1 MKLDASVQNLV
12 GVGSKVAEKLQRLG
26 IETVRDL
33 LFYFPRA
40 WQDFSKPQIIKS
52 LRINEEVVIKAS
64 ILSIRQTRTF
74 KKRMSIVEAELVDD
88 TGKIRAIWF
97 NQAFLAK
104 ILKPGQVWIFAGKV
118 GYDFKTGQ
126 KTLSVSQY
134 EKDPIILPIYA
145 ETEGLTSKFLRRLIQ
160 PLLGTVEIFDHLPE
174 KLKREEKLVGLEEA
188 ISKIHFPQNSNDIQ
202 IARLRLAF
210 DELFLIALMVVDRR
224 SKLSREPSF
233 QMKIDES
240 KLKEFVGKLPYKLT
254 NAQRKTAWEIIQDLA
269 KPSPM
274 NRLLQGDVGSGKTVV
289 AAMAAYVAALNKL
302 QTVWLAPTEILANQ
316 HFQNISAILE
326 PFNIKV
332 GLMTAANKI
341 ADLKNDDVIIGTHA
355 LLQKDISFSRLGL
368 IIIDEQHRFG
378 VKQRAHLRRKSEIRS
393 GSVAFNPKFEKEC
406 IPHLLSMTATPIP
419 RSLALSVYGD
429 LDLSIIDEL
438 PPGRKKVIT
447 KVVSPENRTKAYDFI
462 QKEIMTGRQVFVI
475 CPLIEEGKSLGG
487 QLFDL
492 DRKTVLGEFE
502 KLSKNIFP
510 QFKIGI
516 LHGRMKSDEKKKTMD
531 EFSAGKIQILVST
544 AVIEVGIDI
553 ANATVMMIEGAE
565 KFGLAQ
571 LHQFRGRVGR
581 GKFQSYC
588 FLFSNSASE
597 DAQKRLS
604 AMTTSEN
611 GFELAEKD
619 LSLRGPGE
627 LVGIRQSG
635 LPDLKMASLSDI
647 ILVKR
652 TRAAAERIY
661 AQNVSNFPEL
671 FEKLKAYE
679 HESHLE

>member
-1 MKLDASVQNLV
+1 MKLEAPIQNLV
-12 GVGSKVAEKLQRLG
+12 GVGPKVAEKLKRLG

-40 WQDFSKPQIIKS
+40 WQDFSKPQTIKS

-64 ILSIRQTRTF
+64 ILSIHQTRTF
-74 KKRMSIVEAELVDD
+74 KKRMSIVEAELVDE

-104 ILKPGQVWIFAGKV
+104 VLKPGESFIFAGKI
-118 GYDFKTGQ
+118 GYDFKTEQ

-134 EKDPIILPIYA
+134 EKEPIILPIYA

-160 PLLGTVEIFDHLPE
+160 PLLKSVEIKDHLPE
-174 KLKREEKLVGLEEA
+174 KLKKEEKLIGLEEA
-188 ISKIHFPQNSNDIQ
+188 IAKIHFPQNSNDIQ
-202 IARLRLAF
+202 TARFRLAF

-254 NAQRKTAWEIIQDLA
+254 NAQRKTAWEIVQDLA
-269 KPSPM
+269 KSSPM

-289 AAMAAYVAALNKL
+289 AAMAAYVTSLNNL

-316 HFQNISAILE
+316 HFKNVSIMLK
-326 PFNIKV
+326 PFNLKV
-332 GLMTAANKI
+332 GLMTSANKI
-341 ADLKNDDVIIGTHA
+341 ADLKKDDVIIGTHA
-355 LLQKDISFSRLGL
+355 LLQKDVNFSKLGL

-378 VKQRAHLRRKSEIRS
+378 VKQRAHLRKSDS
-393 GSVAFNPKFEKEC
+393 K

-438 PPGRKKVIT
+438 PAGRIKVAT
-447 KVVSPENRTKAYDFI
+447 KVVGPESRSKAYEFI
-462 QKEIMTGRQVFVI
+462 RKEIIKGRQVFVV
-475 CPLIEEGKSLGG
+475 CPLIEEGGSLGN

-581 GKFQSYC
+581 GKFPSYC
-588 FLFSNSASE
+588 LLFSDSISPETQN
-597 DAQKRLS
+597 RLL
-604 AMTTSEN
+604 AMTTSAN

-647 ILVKR
+647 MLVKR
-652 TRAAAERIY
+652 ARAAAERIY
-661 AQNVSNFPEL
+661 AQNISNFPEL

-679 HESHLE
+679 YESHLE